1 MAGHWNPAQIVTDVA
16 ADAEVVTTGVTG
28 LPDTVAGDSTAFR
41 QALSATIDG
50 IRRSGAV
57 GTPAVHT
64 SPIEGSRH
72 QWRVTVSAE
81 AGPEGIGPL
90 RAGFDITLTPAPA
103 APDTAPLSVLVVDDS
118 SQQRALVA
126 AYLSGMPHVI
136 VEAAGGASAVELCTG
151 RRFDVILMDIQMP
164 GVNGISATRAIRK
177 LEDDKGRAP
186 SVIVALTSLG
196 ASDDVEEADLA
207 GADECLAKPLTRT
220 ALLKA
225 LSVAPRVSP
234 PATPNTPV
242 EPVEPVEPVGPDYT
256 LTADQLVALT
266 RYQITGI
273 LRGLPGTQIERF
285 RLLGRS
291 LGATAA
297 QAGLADVAQLARRM
311 EDAAASGSE
320 KNTTI
325 AARVLLAWLVRVGV
339 N

>member
-1 MAGHWNPAQIVTDVA
+1 MAGHWNPVQLVADVA
-16 ADAEVVTTGVTG
+16 ADAEAATTGVSG
-28 LPDTVAGDSTAFR
+28 LPDTVAGDPTPFR
-41 QALSATIDG
+41 HTLSATIE
-50 IRRSGAV
+50 RLRQSGAV
-57 GTPAVHT
+57 GTLAVHT
-64 SPIEGSRH
+64 SPIEGSHH

-81 AGPEGIGPL
+81 AGPDGIGAL
-90 RAGFDITLTPAPA
+90 HAGFDVTLTPAPA
-103 APDTAPLSVLVVDDS
+103 VSDTAPLSVLVVDDS

-136 VEAAGGASAVELCTG
+136 TEAAGGASAVELCTD

-177 LEDDKGRAP
+177 LEDDTGRAP

-196 ASDDVEEADLA
+196 ASDDVEEAEQA

-225 LSVAPRVSP
+225 LTVAPRVSP
-234 PATPNTPV
+234 PA
-242 EPVEPVEPVGPDYT
+242 EPIDPVGPVGPVGPEVA
-256 LTADQLVALT
+256 LTAAQLVALT

-273 LRGLPGTQIERF
+273 LRGLPGTQVERF

-291 LGATAA
+291 LSTTAPH
-297 QAGLADVAQLARRM
+297 AGLADVAQLAKQL

-320 KNTTI
+320 KDTTI

-339 N
+339 G